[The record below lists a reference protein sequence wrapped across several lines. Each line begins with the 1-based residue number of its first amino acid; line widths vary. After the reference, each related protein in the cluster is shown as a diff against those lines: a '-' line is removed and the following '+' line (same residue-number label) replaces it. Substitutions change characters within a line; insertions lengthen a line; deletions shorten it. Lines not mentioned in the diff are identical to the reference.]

1 MIFNPLK
8 SLYHRSTFIH
18 DVQEIEQLNKDIT
31 RKDDFLSTMSH
42 ELRTPLNG
50 IIGLSDALINGYSG
64 ALPEKAMSTVST
76 IKLSGKRLL
85 QLINDILDAAKMK
98 QGGIVIKHEQ
108 VDVCALMK
116 DVTDIAKSLVNRKV
130 TLVNK
135 VHDLPL
141 ITADADRLV
150 QIMYN
155 LIGNAGGLT
164 VL

>member
-1 MIFNPLK
+1 
-8 SLYHRSTFIH
+8 
-18 DVQEIEQLNKDIT
+18 
-31 RKDDFLSTMSH
+31 
-42 ELRTPLNG
+42 
-50 IIGLSDALINGYSG
+50 
-64 ALPEKAMSTVST
+64 MSTINT

-98 QGGIVIKHEQ
+98 QGGIVIKHDKVGNPSLLILLGLLRDNPEASSYFPFAFFIRQ

-135 VHDLPL
+135 VPDLPV

-155 LIGNAGGLT
+155 LIGNAGWLCDEA
-164 VL
+164 